1 MSTSTEGPTGL
12 VAAPRPSGRV
22 ATRRLWMFVVAVAV
36 VAVSAALPAS
46 AQSETP
52 VGPNEGLPVAQQ
64 TDGDAIVVPPVPD
77 TPGLQI
83 QMEGDEG
90 LSQSVALFLLLT
102 VGAILPGLL
111 LVMTSFTRYVVV
123 LGITKNAIGL
133 QTIPPSQVLIGL
145 ALFLTI
151 FTMSPTLEEVYN
163 DAVVPLLE
171 GEITQEEAME
181 QGFDPFRRFML
192 AHADMD
198 DLEMFAG
205 MSGQPA
211 PATPEETSASVLV
224 PAFVVSELRQAF
236 LIGFVIFVPFLVI
249 DLVVS
254 AILMSM
260 GMVMLPP
267 VFISLPLKL
276 LLFVLVDGWSLI
288 ISSTVGSV
296 LGSVT

>member
-1 MSTSTEGPTGL
+1 MSTSTRRRNLP
-12 VAAPRPSGRV
+12 VAATRPAGHL
-22 ATRRLWMFVVAVAV
+22 AAFRLWAIAAAVAV
-36 VAVSAALPAS
+36 LLIVGVVPAS
-46 AQSETP
+46 AQTEIP
-52 VGPNEGLPVAQQ
+52 VGPNEGLPVAEQ
-64 TDGDAIVVPPVPD
+64 DGGDIVVPPVPD
-77 TPGLQI
+77 TPELQVRL
-83 QMEGDEG
+83 EGDEG

-296 LGSVT
+296 LGAVT

>member
-1 MSTSTEGPTGL
+1 MSTSTRGRYLP
-12 VAAPRPSGRV
+12 VAATRPSGHP
-22 ATRRLWMFVVAVAV
+22 ATLRLSVIAAAVAV
-36 VAVSAALPAS
+36 LLSFAVDPAS
-46 AQSETP
+46 AQTEIP
-52 VGPNEGLPVAQQ
+52 VGPNEGLLVVGP
-64 TDGDAIVVPPVPD
+64 DGGDTVVPRVPD
-77 TPGLQI
+77 TPGLQV
-83 QMEGDEG
+83 QLEGGEG
-90 LSQSVALFLLLT
+90 MSQSVALFLLLT

-205 MSGQPA
+205 MSGQPP
-211 PATPEETSASVLV
+211 PASPEETSASVLV

-296 LGSVT
+296 LGAVT

>member
-1 MSTSTEGPTGL
+1 MLAKWAIVIAFG
-12 VAAPRPSGRV
+12 
-22 ATRRLWMFVVAVAV
+22 VVLIAG
-36 VAVSAALPAS
+36 ALPAS
-46 AQSETP
+46 AQAETP
-52 VGPNEGLPVAQQ
+52 VGPNEGLPVSEQ
-64 TDGDAIVVPPVPD
+64 TNGAVVVPQVPD
-77 TPGLQI
+77 TPEVTFQLD
-83 QMEGDEG
+83 GDEG
-90 LSQSVALFLLLT
+90 LSQSVSLFLLLT

-151 FTMSPTLEEVYN
+151 FTMSPTLEEAYN

-181 QGFDPFRRFML
+181 LGFDPFRRFML

-205 MSGQPA
+205 MSGRPA

-296 LGSVT
+296 LGVT